1 MAQWS
6 VTLDLLG
13 NLPRPPLALT
23 RASAAEQKSEET
35 AHLVDMHYVQEVMRR
50 FRQLSPDATEC
61 SCLKAIVLFRPG
73 MFTFENVLMISYQT
87 TRKHYLVKRTKFLI
101 DPSNFLNPIWLI
113 TNRYSRPNNLV
124 ELTKC

>member
-13 NLPRPPLALT
+13 TLPRPPLALT
-23 RASAAEQKSEET
+23 RATAAESKSEET

-73 MFTFENVLMISYQT
+73 KLHF
-87 TRKHYLVKRTKFLI
+87 RKI
-101 DPSNFLNPIWLI
+101 Q
-113 TNRYSRPNNLV
+113 
-124 ELTKC
+124 

>member
-73 MFTFENVLMISYQT
+73 KFTFENVLMISYQT

-113 TNRYSRPNNLV
+113 TSRYSRPNIWLN
-124 ELTKC
+124 